1 MGYEICIIR
10 SMTLL
15 EIISKADQPYYIT
28 EEEYKNLSANQKI
41 TFLNSIANYLTLDS
55 ENYENKY
62 LLEEQIEI
70 IIRESLF
77 LQASLN

>member
-1 MGYEICIIR
+1 LGYEICIIR

>member
-1 MGYEICIIR
+1 
-10 SMTLL
+10 MTLL